1 VRRTLR
7 AWVFGLEVE
16 STSKLRPRANFWLA
30 RRVLYVWT
38 HAERI
43 ARGTKEGFQMTAI
56 TRSMFS
62 FATLLLALSAN
73 ACAVS
78 GARSVQSGAFD
89 KTCEGGTIASAADAT
104 RFSGCTSVHGSLR
117 VSSAELEDLSAL
129 SALRTVSGTLEIA
142 DNSELDDLSG
152 LEQLQQVGSLSIHD
166 NAELD
171 DLSGLEQLHQARA
184 LVISDNAELTS
195 LRGLSGLTRV
205 EQLVLDHNGL
215 YQTAGMSS
223 LTEVGQLVIVNNP
236 RLNSLQGL
244 HALMHA
250 RSVEI
255 RKNPRLC
262 ARGMLPALSHVDG
275 ELTVSDN
282 RGLSQPDVHQLLG
295 RIEHGALPAAAEG
308 VAQLDASLH

>member
-1 VRRTLR
+1 M
-7 AWVFGLEVE
+7 
-16 STSKLRPRANFWLA
+16 TS
-30 RRVLYVWT
+30 
-38 HAERI
+38 
-43 ARGTKEGFQMTAI
+43 I

-78 GARSVQSGAFD
+78 GARAVQTGAAD
-89 KTCEGGTIASAADAT
+89 KACEGGTIALAADAE
-104 RFSGCTSVHGSLR
+104 RFAGCSSVQGSLR
-117 VSSAELEDLSAL
+117 IASAELEDLSVL
-129 SALRTVSGTLEIA
+129 SALRSVSGTLEIA
-142 DNSELDDLSG
+142 QSSQLDDLSG
-152 LEQLQQVGSLSIHD
+152 LEQLEQVGSLSIHD

-171 DLSGLEQLHQARA
+171 DLAGLENLRQARA
-184 LVISDNAELTS
+184 LVISDNVELSS

-215 YQTAGMSS
+215 YQTAGLSN
-223 LTEVGQLVIVNNP
+223 LAEVGQLVIENNP
-236 RLNSLQGL
+236 RLNSLQGMHSLL
-244 HALMHA
+244 HAH
-250 RSVEI
+250 SVEI

-275 ELTVSDN
+275 ELTLSDN

-295 RIEHGALPAAAEG
+295 RIERGVPPTTRDG

>member
-1 VRRTLR
+1 
-7 AWVFGLEVE
+7 VFGLEVE
-16 STSKLRPRANFWLA
+16 SPSKLRPSANFGLA

-43 ARGTKEGFQMTAI
+43 ARGTKEGFPMTAI

-78 GARSVQSGAFD
+78 GARSAQSGALD
-89 KTCEGGTIASAADAT
+89 KTCEGGTIASEADAT
-104 RFSGCTSVHGSLR
+104 RFAGCTSVRGNLR
-117 VSSAELEDLSAL
+117 VSSAELDDLSAL
-129 SALRTVSGTLEIA
+129 SSLRSVSGTLEIA
-142 DNSELDDLSG
+142 GNPELDDLSG
-152 LEQLQQVGSLSIHD
+152 LEQLQQVGGLSIHD
-166 NAELD
+166 NA
-171 DLSGLEQLHQARA
+171 
-184 LVISDNAELTS
+184 
-195 LRGLSGLTRV
+195 
-205 EQLVLDHNGL
+205 GL
-215 YQTAGMSS
+215 YQTGGMSS
-223 LTEVGQLVIVNNP
+223 LSEVGQLVIVNNP

-275 ELTVSDN
+275 ELTLSDN
-282 RGLSQPDVHQLLG
+282 RGLSRPDVHQLLG
-295 RIEHGALPAAAEG
+295 RIEHGAMPAAAEG